1 MYTPQGLAWI
11 APPAGVVKINVD
23 AALSKNDLK
32 ASAIARDENGCFL
45 GASAMVLRGISDP
58 EVMESIACREGMSLA
73 LDIQVANFRFAS
85 DNQNVVKNI
94 L

>member
-32 ASAIARDENGCFL
+32 VSAAAIARDENGCFL
-45 GASAMVLRGISDP
+45 GGVGSGAKGISDP
-58 EVMESIACREGMSLA
+58 EVIGVYCL
-73 LDIQVANFRFAS
+73 
-85 DNQNVVKNI
+85 
-94 L
+94 